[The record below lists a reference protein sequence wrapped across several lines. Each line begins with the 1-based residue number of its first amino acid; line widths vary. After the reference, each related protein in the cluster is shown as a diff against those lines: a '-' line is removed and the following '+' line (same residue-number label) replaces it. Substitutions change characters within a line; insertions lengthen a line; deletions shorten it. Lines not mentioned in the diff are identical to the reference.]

1 MEMRQP
7 PSGAVI
13 KNSTGG
19 TWVPG
24 EGMPMRV
31 HEQAVTVSGNLAI
44 TDVIQT
50 IGTTLGGTGL
60 TQSLVN
66 PRPGRLYRATLCV
79 DVSNNNPDEGAQVV
93 LFLYSSVDGQPQVLR
108 AKNIHFVGA
117 GTGDDGT
124 IDNGRHCRLDL
135 VAQLGEDFGVQEDSQ
150 VIQVIPKIALVGNV
164 SGVEIDSRASSGPY
178 SGAQGTAW
186 LQLSE
191 LF

>member
-13 KNSTGG
+13 KNEAGG

-24 EGMPMRV
+24 EGMPMRM
-31 HEQAVTVSGNLAI
+31 HEAAVTVSGDLAI

-66 PRPGRLYRATLCV
+66 PRPGRRYRATLCV
-79 DVSNNNPDEGAQVV
+79 DVANNNVDEGAQVV
-93 LFLYSSVDGQPQVLR
+93 LFLYTSVDGAAQVLR
-108 AKNIHFVGA
+108 AKNIHFVPA
-117 GTGDDGT
+117 GSGEDGT
-124 IDNGRHCRLDL
+124 IDSGRHCRLDM
-135 VAQLGEDFGVQEDSQ
+135 VMQLGEDFGVVDDSE

-164 SGVEIDSRASSGPY
+164 VGVEIDSRASSGPY

-186 LQLSE
+186 LQLTE
-191 LF
+191 CF